1 MHADDLFQRHARE
14 LNGYLCRRL
23 NSPEQAADLC
33 HEVYLRLRRLDPQP
47 AEALTNPRAFLFR
60 IARNLLIDHL
70 RQQRS
75 RPVTVPLGD
84 PHLDLESSAP
94 TPESAAS
101 SAQAVDG
108 LRTALTDLPDH
119 VRQALLWNRLDGVSQ
134 REIGERLG
142 VSERMAGKYI
152 ARALAH
158 CRALVAALVVIVVV
172 AAALPWSLWT
182 ADARTGAGE
191 RRTLT
196 LADGSRVILNGRSA
210 INIDITDQRRRVEV
224 VRGEALFQVAKDPDH
239 PFLVRAGDARVRVTG
254 TRFEVRRRDGTVR
267 LTVAEGSVR
276 AGDGHRHRSL
286 RAGQQVHW
294 RRGRLGEVETVD
306 AAATLAWARGRLV
319 FRDRPLGE
327 LLAELRPYHPDRLV
341 LLNNELADRRVSGTF
356 AADQPEA
363 VLSALTQTLPVRAL
377 RLPGMVLLY

>member
-23 NSPEQAADLC
+23 DSPEQAADLC
-33 HEVYLRLRRLDPQP
+33 HEVYLRLRRLNPP
-47 AEALTNPRAFLFR
+47 AETLTNPRAFLFR

-70 RQQRS
+70 RQQHS
-75 RPVTVPLGD
+75 RPITVPLGD
-84 PHLDLESSAP
+84 PHLNLESSAP

-108 LRTALTDLPDH
+108 LRTALTDLPGP

-172 AAALPWSLWT
+172 TATLPWSLWT
-182 ADARTGAGE
+182 ADVRTGAGE

-210 INIDITDQRRRVEV
+210 INIDVTDRHRRVEV
-224 VRGEALFQVAKDPDH
+224 VRGEALFQVARDQAH

-254 TRFEVRRRDGTVR
+254 TRFEVHRRDGTVR
-267 LTVAEGSVR
+267 LTVAEGSVV
-276 AGDGHRHRSL
+276 AGDGHRERHL
-286 RAGQQVHW
+286 TADQQVYW
-294 RRGRLGEVETVD
+294 RHGRLGGVEAVD
-306 AAATLAWARGRLV
+306 ADATLAWARGRLV
-319 FRDRPLGE
+319 FQDRPLDA
-327 LLAELRPYHPDRLV
+327 LLTELRPYHPDRLV
-341 LLNNELADRRVSGTF
+341 LLNDALAGRRVSGTF
-356 AADQPEA
+356 ATNQPEA

-377 RLPGMVLLY
+377 RLPGLVLLY

>member
-1 MHADDLFQRHARE
+1 MHADDLFQRHAGE

-23 NSPEQAADLC
+23 DSPEQAADLC
-33 HEVYLRLRRLDPQP
+33 HEVYLRLRRLDPP
-47 AEALTNPRAFLFR
+47 AETLTNPRAFLFR

-70 RQQRS
+70 RQQQS
-75 RPVTVPLGD
+75 RPITVPLGD
-84 PHLDLESSAP
+84 PHLHLESSAP

-108 LRTALTDLPDH
+108 LRTALTDLPDP

-134 REIGERLG
+134 REIGQRLG

-158 CRALVAALVVIVVV
+158 CRALVAALVVVVVV

-182 ADARTGAGE
+182 ADVRTGAGE

-210 INIDITDQRRRVEV
+210 INIDITDQHRRVEV
-224 VRGEALFQVAKDPDH
+224 VRGEALFQVASDQAH
-239 PFLVRAGDARVRVTG
+239 PFRVRAGDARVRVTG

-267 LTVAEGSVR
+267 LTVAEGSV
-276 AGDGHRHRSL
+276 AASDGRRERQL
-286 RAGQQVHW
+286 TADQQVHW
-294 RRGRLGEVETVD
+294 RDGRLGPVAAVD
-306 AAATLAWARGRLV
+306 ADAALAWARGRLV

-327 LLAELRPYHPDRLV
+327 LLADLGPYHPDRLV
-341 LLNNELADRRVSGTF
+341 LLNDALAGQRVSGTF
-356 AADQPEA
+356 ATDQPEA
-363 VLSALTQTLPVRAL
+363 VLSALTRTLPVRVL
-377 RLPGMVLLY
+377 RLPGVVVLY